1 MWLVSSFFSLEGK
14 SDFVTNNCDAKPVQI
29 NNKSVEIIISKIIK
43 IGLCLRI
50 GKELMTEIPAGTNRN
65 PILLVNTVP
74 TVSTWPNFT
83 MPVTQCDK

>member
-1 MWLVSSFFSLEGK
+1 MTCFFIFLSLEGK

-65 PILLVNTVP
+65 QYYWLMQFPQSQLDLISQCLY
-74 TVSTWPNFT
+74 T
-83 MPVTQCDK
+83 MR